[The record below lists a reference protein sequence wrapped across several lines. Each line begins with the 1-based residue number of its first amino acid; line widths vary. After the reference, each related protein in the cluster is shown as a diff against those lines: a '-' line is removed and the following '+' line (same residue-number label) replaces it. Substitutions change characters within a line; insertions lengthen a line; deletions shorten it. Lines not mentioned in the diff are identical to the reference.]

1 MPSTEPLQATA
12 RSPFAGCLILILAL
26 LMMVFLIGFTA
37 WMPFRQAAEIEK
49 FTATAPAPL
58 AVDPIDGNETKVNDL
73 VARLE
78 TFRNDLQGDAA
89 EIARIELT
97 PDDLNLAIAA
107 FTPVEQLRE
116 SFRVREITADALV
129 IDICYKLNG
138 RPRLAKDGEDG
149 PLASDP
155 RYLIGTIQ
163 GRPQLMRH
171 ELVLKVEALEVPG
184 HAVPEGFM
192 NHFST
197 LRIFE
202 ASLKDPLIGPSMAA
216 MTRATLEDGKMIL
229 ARIPGEVPPDVVS
242 DADFK
247 KGGGR
252 LIQWFGVAACI
263 FLVFA
268 ALMVFYGIRRQ
279 KKAERE
285 AALADQDGG
294 DA

>member
-1 MPSTEPLQATA
+1 MPPQATA

-26 LMMVFLIGFTA
+26 LMLVFLIGFTA

-49 FTATAPAPL
+49 FTVAAPAPL
-58 AVDPIDGNETKVNDL
+58 AIDPIEGNEAKVNDL

-78 TFRNDLQGDAA
+78 AFRNGLQDDATKP
-89 EIARIELT
+89 ARLELSA
-97 PDDLNLAIAA
+97 DDLNLAIAA
-107 FTPVEQLRE
+107 FTPVEELRG
-116 SFRVREITADALV
+116 SFRIREITADALL

-138 RPRLAKDGEDG
+138 RPRRSKEGEEG
-149 PLASDP
+149 LMSSDP
-155 RYLIGTIQ
+155 RYLIGTIK
-163 GRPQLMRH
+163 GRPQLMRR
-171 ELVLKVEALEVPG
+171 ELVLKVDALEVPG
-184 HAVPEGFM
+184 SVVPEGFM

-202 ASLKDPLIGPSMAA
+202 KSVKDPLLGPAMAV
-216 MTRATLEDGKMIL
+216 MTRATLEDGKMVL

-252 LIQWFGVAACI
+252 LITWLGIGACA
-263 FLVFA
+263 FLAFA

-285 AALADQDGG
+285 SGVASTDG
-294 DA
+294 DDP